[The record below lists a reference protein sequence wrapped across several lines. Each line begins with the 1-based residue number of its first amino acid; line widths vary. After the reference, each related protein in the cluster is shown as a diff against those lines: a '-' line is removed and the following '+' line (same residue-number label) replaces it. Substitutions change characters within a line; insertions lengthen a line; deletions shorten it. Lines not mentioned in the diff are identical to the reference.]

1 MTITLPP
8 DLQAQLERL
17 AADRGSTVEAVA
29 QQALEQ
35 HLAYEAWFAQQV
47 AEGIASADRGE
58 LVSHEDVRALIDRRY
73 PPA

>member
-1 MTITLPP
+1 
-8 DLQAQLERL
+8 
-17 AADRGSTVEAVA
+17 VA